1 MKILA
6 LVRMALGSM
15 LRNKVRAALTVLGVV
30 IGVASV
36 VVMIAVGLGAR
47 SDIEA
52 KVENLGVHMIVVSA
66 GSSTRGGVSGGAG
79 SFNRLTVDDA
89 VFLDEEAESIT
100 AVTPVISTMAP
111 IVGGAG
117 NWRAPIQGVD
127 TCYFT
132 IRAWEAASGRL
143 FTDDE
148 VRNRRKVVVL
158 GHTVAEALWPDQD
171 PVGQR
176 IRLRNVQFEV
186 VGVLDAKGQTAD
198 GSDQDDVVL
207 SPYTTVQ
214 TRLAG
219 RQFIGQILASAAS
232 KEAVPDALAEAK
244 TLMRESHR
252 LSAGEDDDFTVRDQ
266 TQMAATAQATTNT
279 MTLLLSTIA
288 GISLLVGGIGIMNI
302 MLVSVSERTREIGIR
317 RAIGAKRRDILLQF
331 VVESVVLSGIGGLLG
346 TGLGF
351 VGSAVVGRITGWATE
366 VAPATVLLAVGF
378 SMAVGAFFGFYPA
391 RRASLLDPIE
401 ALRHE

>member
-1 MKILA
+1 MKLLA
-6 LVRMALGSM
+6 LVRMALGTM

-66 GSSTRGGVSGGAG
+66 GSSSRGGVSGGAG

-89 VFLDEEAESIT
+89 AFLAKEAESIT
-100 AVTPVISTMAP
+100 AVTPVIFTMAP

-127 TCYFT
+127 ACYFT

-143 FTDDE
+143 FTDEE
-148 VRNRRKVVVL
+148 VRTRRKVVLL
-158 GHTVAEALWPDQD
+158 GHTVAENLWPDQD

-176 IRLRNVQFEV
+176 IRLRNVQFDV
-186 VGVLDAKGQTAD
+186 VGVLAAKGQTAD

-207 SPYTTVQ
+207 APYTTVQ

-219 RQFIGQILASAAS
+219 RQFIAQILASAAS
-232 KEAVPDALAEAK
+232 KEAVPEALAEAR

-252 LSAGEDDDFTVRDQ
+252 LSASEDDDFTVRDQ
-266 TQMAATAQATTNT
+266 TQMAATAKATTNT

-302 MLVSVSERTREIGIR
+302 MLVLVSERTREIGIR
-317 RAIGAKRRDILLQF
+317 RAIGARRRDILLQF

-346 TGLGF
+346 TVLGF

-391 RRASLLDPIE
+391 RRASLLDPID